1 MIRDVFDSLSVML
14 TIKDW
19 THKHKHQPFKD
30 EDKDNEW
37 TYKDKDLALEDRI
50 RTSTWPTPDKYL
62 YSVTSKEQELIRRWD
77 SERELFYDDID
88 HVQASAYAHWT
99 DFLIST
105 INVYARPN
113 LCT

>member
-50 RTSTWPTPDKYL
+50 RTST
-62 YSVTSKEQELIRRWD
+62 
-77 SERELFYDDID
+77 
-88 HVQASAYAHWT
+88 
-99 DFLIST
+99 
-105 INVYARPN
+105 
-113 LCT
+113 